1 MMGPMQMEVGG
12 TKKAISSGRLVSLTL
27 YSVVVATPKQPQT
40 ANISVPK
47 NYCNWAL
54 QLLVEKK
61 KNKTRRNGSWKP
73 ESISLNSPSG
83 VNIPERAAMMPM
95 PARLD

>member
-1 MMGPMQMEVGG
+1 MMGPMQREVGG

-61 KNKTRRNGSWKP
+61 KNKTRRNDGGNVF
-73 ESISLNSPSG
+73 NSPSG
-83 VNIPERAAMMPM
+83 VSIPNRAAVMPAM